1 MKKNFYK
8 LKLIHVLQIAAL
20 NVLFVLLFS
29 SVAVGQGGGTTMT
42 VKGKVTDAVSNETIP
57 GVNVTIKGTTTAV
70 ATDANGDY
78 SITAGSTATLVFS
91 FVGYDSKEIAIAGRP
106 TIDTKIQ
113 PSATQLK
120 EVSIT
125 TALGITKEK
134 RAVGYSVST
143 VKGATLTEVRQNSVV
158 NELEG
163 RVAGVNVSGVATGP
177 DGATNVIIRG
187 LTSLTGNNQPL
198 YVLNGVPLVNNNY
211 SPTDVQTG
219 YGGRD
224 RGDGIGDINPDD
236 IESMSILKGAAA
248 TALYGYRGAN
258 GVVLITTKKG
268 KSGDG
273 IGIEVHSNYQGESVI
288 DETDFQTKYGQGG
301 SGTKPTDLN
310 SALGSM
316 ESSWGAPLDGSLTPQ
331 FDGVSRPYSEAAKGN
346 LSRFYKQG
354 TDLNNTAAFSKSWDD
369 DDNTR
374 FSFGELQDN
383 SYVPNSGLQRFSFNQ
398 NTNLK
403 FGKNITLALTSQYV
417 SEYDKNPPS
426 VSDEVG
432 NLNFGALFLPPNVNI
447 TSLAGPN
454 GNGTMADGVSELN
467 PFADV
472 YTTNP
477 YFSAYQFQ
485 AATHRNRFT
494 GSANL
499 KYTSDDGYFV
509 GFQVADDY
517 TNDRNTN
524 VTPTGTAYEPDGDMY
539 DQDVKQTELNLDLT
553 FGKNYKFNKDLTMNL
568 LFGGN
573 YRQSVQETVYAGG
586 QTFATPSLY
595 NIGNLEVLQESYTLN
610 QEEFESIYG
619 SADFGYKN
627 FLYLTVTGRNDWY
640 STLAPG
646 KVNYLYPSFSG
657 SFVYS
662 ELVKIPGMD
671 IGKLRLSYADVGGE
685 ADNPY
690 QTLQTYG
697 IGGTLS
703 VASGNYPLG
712 TAGSGLVPNSAL
724 RPSKRK
730 EFEIGTEDDFFNNRL
745 RIDLAYYHKN
755 VIDDILP
762 VTIDYTSGYNSA
774 VLNVGNVRDDGFEF
788 EVGGTPVKTSKF
800 SWDVDLNGSYI
811 DSKILSLGGQQFI
824 NLGSVEGDSTPDGN
838 SVANVQQQVGKAPSQ
853 IIAFDAAR
861 DSKGNIIIDPEFG
874 SPDPSVRV
882 TKDYG
887 SAFDPWSGG
896 ITNTFKY
903 GHFDLSFLIDAKF
916 GGKIF
921 SNTNYIAYVEGLSK
935 ETLSRNPAGYG
946 TDQIP
951 ASQYY
956 SNYANS
962 DVGQFI
968 YNAGFIKFRSVNLG
982 YNFPTK
988 LFNSKIHTLRISFFC
1003 HNVFTIK
1010 KWVPNV
1016 DPESSYSA
1024 SIYSQGLE
1032 NPSVPYSRT
1041 YGANLSIQL

>member
-1 MKKNFYK
+1 M
-8 LKLIHVLQIAAL
+8 
-20 NVLFVLLFS
+20 VLFGGAA
-29 SVAVGQGGGTTMT
+29 VAQTTLT
-42 VKGKVTDAVSNETIP
+42 VKGKVTDATTRETVPGATVS
-57 GVNVTIKGTTTAV
+57 VKGSSTAV
-70 ATDANGDY
+70 ATDINGNY
-78 SITAGSTATLVFS
+78 AITVSAPATLQFS
-91 FVGYDSKEIAIAGRP
+91 FIGYK
-106 TIDTKIQ
+106 T
-113 PSATQLK
+113 K
-120 EVSIT
+120 EVLVTTQQVVNIALENSSQELQDVVV
-125 TALGITKEK
+125 TALGIKKED
-134 RAVGYSVST
+134 RAIGYSVST
-143 VKGATLTEVRQNSVV
+143 VKGASLTEVRQNSVV

-211 SPTDVQTG
+211 STTDVVSG
-219 YGGRD
+219 YGGKD
-224 RGDGIGDINPDD
+224 HGDGIGDINPDD

-273 IGIEVHSNYQGESVI
+273 LGIEVNSNYQGEHVI
-288 DETDFQTKYGQGG
+288 DETDFQTKYGQGYNG
-301 SGTKPTDLN
+301 VAPISGAD
-310 SALGSM
+310 ALSSM
-316 ESSWGAPLDGSLTPQ
+316 ESSWGGLLNGKETYQ
-331 FDGVSRPYSEAAKGN
+331 FDGVKRPYSAVATGN
-346 LSRFYKQG
+346 LSRFYRQG
-354 TDLNNTAAFSKSWDD
+354 TDLNNTAAFSKSWDN

-383 SYVPNSGLQRFSFNQ
+383 SYVPNAGLQRFLFNQ

-403 FGKNITLALTSQYV
+403 FGKNVTLALTSQYV

-432 NLNFGALFLPPNVNI
+432 NLNFGALFLPPNVNV
-447 TSLAGPN
+447 TTFAGPN
-454 GNGTMADGVSELN
+454 GNGTDAGGVNELN

-477 YFSAYQFQ
+477 YFSAYQFS

-494 GSANL
+494 GSANV
-499 KYTSDDGYFV
+499 KYTADNGYFV

-524 VTPTGTAYEPDGDMY
+524 VTPTGTAYEPTGDMY
-539 DQDVKQTELNLDLT
+539 EQNVKQTELNLDLT
-553 FGKNYKFNKDLTMNL
+553 TGKKFEFSKDFNMNVL
-568 LFGGN
+568 LGGN
-573 YRQSVQETVYAGG
+573 YRQSVQEYVYSGG
-586 QTFATPSLY
+586 QVFATPSLY
-595 NIGNLEVLQESYTLN
+595 NIGNLEVLQESYSLN
-610 QEEFESIYG
+610 HEEFESVYG
-619 SADFGYKN
+619 SVDFNYKSY
-627 FLYLTVTGRNDWY
+627 LYLTATGRNDWY

-646 KVNYLYPSFSG
+646 KVNYLYPSLSA

-662 ELVKIPGMD
+662 DLLKIPNMD
-671 IGKLRLSYADVGGE
+671 LGKLRLSYADVGGE

-703 VASGNYPLG
+703 VPSGNFPLG

-730 EFEIGTEDDFFNNRL
+730 EYEIGTEDDFFKNRL
-745 RIDLAYYHKN
+745 RIDVAFYHKN

-762 VTIDYTSGYNSA
+762 VTIDYTSGYSSA
-774 VLNVGNVRDDGFEF
+774 VLNVGNVQDNGIEF
-788 EVGGTPVKTSKF
+788 EVGGMPVKTKDF
-800 SWDVDLNGSYI
+800 SWDIDLNGSYI
-811 DSKILSLGGQQFI
+811 ASKILSLGGQPYI

-861 DSKGNIIIDPEFG
+861 DSKGNIIIDPEYG
-874 SPDPSVRV
+874 SPDPTVRV
-882 TKDYG
+882 TRDYG
-887 SAFDPWSGG
+887 SAFNPWSGG

-903 GHFDLSFLIDAKF
+903 QHFDLNFLIDAKF

-935 ETLSRNPAGYG
+935 STLSRNPAGYG
-946 TDQIP
+946 TDKIP
-951 ASQYY
+951 AQQYY

-962 DVGQFI
+962 YVGQFV
-968 YNAGFIKFRSVNLG
+968 YNDGFIKFRSINLG

-988 LFNSKIHTLRISFFC
+988 LFDNKIHSLRLSFYC

-1010 KWVPNV
+1010 KWVPNT

-1041 YGANLSIQL
+1041 YGAALSLAL